1 MKYKIGMMSLG
12 CPKNQCDAELMLH
25 KLHEAGWRLVEDIA
39 KSDVAIVNTC
49 GFIESAKAESIEEII
64 ELGKLKDEGTIKR
77 IVITGC
83 LAERYRDEI
92 LEEMPEVD
100 AVVGIGANMH
110 IVDVCRRVLEGE
122 RFSLY
127 GEKTDM
133 PMDGGRV
140 QTTPPFY
147 AYLRV
152 ADGCDNRCAYC
163 AIPAIRGGY
172 RSRCMENIVA
182 EAKELAASGVR
193 ELILVAQDTTRYGED
208 LYGENKLPE
217 LLDALCEIEGIMWIR
232 LLYCYPDR
240 VSDKLLETMARQ
252 PKIVKYMDIP
262 LQHCN
267 AEILR
272 AMNRRGDK
280 DSLLELIAKI
290 RAAVPGI
297 VLRTTMMVGFP
308 GETRD
313 HIRELAE
320 FIREAKFERLGCFVW
335 SAEEG
340 TPAYDLPDRISE
352 KEGNRRQEIIMEEQS
367 RSIDAWAQSMIGKEV
382 DVVAEGYDRLAECC
396 FGRTMYDAPE
406 IDGKVFFKSGG
417 VQLTEGDIVRIRITD
432 QMECDLLGERVSA
445 CAEITDTVEL
455 D

>member
-1 MKYKIGMMSLG
+1 
-12 CPKNQCDAELMLH
+12 
-25 KLHEAGWRLVEDIA
+25 
-39 KSDVAIVNTC
+39 
-49 GFIESAKAESIEEII
+49 
-64 ELGKLKDEGTIKR
+64 
-77 IVITGC
+77 
-83 LAERYRDEI
+83 
-92 LEEMPEVD
+92 
-100 AVVGIGANMH
+100 
-110 IVDVCRRVLEGE
+110 
-122 RFSLY
+122 
-127 GEKTDM
+127 
-133 PMDGGRV
+133 
-140 QTTPPFY
+140 TTPPFY

-182 EAKELAASGVR
+182 EAKELAEGGVR

-267 AEILR
+267 ADILR